1 MADKEVETNVNS
13 SSDEKVGLWGPYW
26 IDKDIAVVVFIDNGV
41 DISFAR
47 TTDAGVNWATTEIAA
62 GSTQQVACWFDLET
76 PGDTGNLVHI
86 VWGDSAG
93 GDLFYRTVDVSDGS
107 LGTQRTIDA
116 TVTISAQGSANRIA
130 ITKTVN
136 GNLLAA
142 LETQTEIECYRS
154 VDAGVIWTSRADVFE
169 TLAVQDWVLLFPANV
184 DPGDAVALYWDSSA
198 NEISLKMYDDSANTW
213 TEFSP
218 VISTATDDLIHMNM
232 DGAIRHSDSHLL
244 MAFHS
249 NDDTSGDVLKTF
261 DLTVDDIDTP
271 TVTAKADVFT
281 TEAAPAQGA
290 VFINQQNDD
299 VYVSWLGGGTWQSA
313 VDVVYKKSIDDM
325 GSWEAESAYSEDT
338 SDDLR
343 LVQAGRTVGND
354 GGRYQPTFYNDRLTS
369 IWVNLTNDIETA
381 AAGGVEPLAVVNR
394 TLVMP
399 GRTLVM

>member
-1 MADKEVETNVNS
+1 
-13 SSDEKVGLWGPYW
+13 
-26 IDKDIAVVVFIDNGV
+26 
-41 DISFAR
+41 
-47 TTDAGVNWATTEIAA
+47 
-62 GSTQQVACWFDLET
+62 
-76 PGDTGNLVHI
+76 
-86 VWGDSAG
+86 
-93 GDLFYRTVDVSDGS
+93 
-107 LGTQRTIDA
+107 
-116 TVTISAQGSANRIA
+116 
-130 ITKTVN
+130 
-136 GNLLAA
+136 
-142 LETQTEIECYRS
+142 
-154 VDAGVIWTSRADVFE
+154 
-169 TLAVQDWVLLFPANV
+169 
-184 DPGDAVALYWDSSA
+184 
-198 NEISLKMYDDSANTW
+198 MYDDSANTW

-281 TEAAPAQGA
+281 TEAASAQVA

-399 GRTLVM
+399 GRTVGM